1 MPRLLVILVPLL
13 FIFAFAACNG
23 DDGDGGGAAS
33 PTLESTSTLEPTQTL
48 EASPEPAI
56 AVSRLDNAAEF
67 LQQFA
72 DKELT
77 KEACTFD
84 ASAGRV
90 DCAENG
96 LYEPDTLPGDAD
108 LVCDIVLADG
118 EPIAV
123 TCETSLSVAYYEI
136 AP

>member
-1 MPRLLVILVPLL
+1 MPKLLVILVPLL
-13 FIFAFAACNG
+13 FIFAFAACDG
-23 DDGDGGGAAS
+23 DNGDGGGDAS
-33 PTLESTSTLEPTQTL
+33 PTPESTSTLEPTPIPQSTL
-48 EASPEPAI
+48 EPAI
-56 AVSRLDNAAEF
+56 AVTRLDNAAEF

-72 DKELT
+72 DKELS

-84 ASAGRV
+84 EGAGRV

-108 LVCDIVLADG
+108 LICDIILADG

-123 TCETSLSVAYYEI
+123 TCETPLTVAYYEI
-136 AP
+136 VP